1 MNVVISP
8 HLDDAVFS
16 CGDWLAAHPGAI
28 VMTVFAGVPRD
39 GALRTEWDT
48 RCGFEDAS
56 QAILARRIED
66 REALRAL
73 GAEPAWL
80 AFCDSQYGDTLTIEA
95 LSDCLYDALLGA
107 RADTLLF
114 PLGLLHSDHLLVH
127 TAVRRALPRLPGIA
141 SLAYED
147 APYRAMPGVLQRR
160 LAELMVEPTW
170 ATPAADDAVPDIAAK
185 RRALQCYASQLRA
198 FGPRGLEDIGRPGRL
213 WRLQPGGTGADE
225 DSACGR

>member
-39 GALRTEWDT
+39 GALHTDWDT

-56 QAILARRIED
+56 RAVNARRTED
-66 REALRAL
+66 RDALRAL
-73 GAEPAWL
+73 GAEPVWL
-80 AFCDSQYGDTLTIEA
+80 AFCDSQYGDTPAIGA
-95 LSDCLYDALLGA
+95 LADAVHDALVCVG
-107 RADTLLF
+107 ADTLLF
-114 PLGLLHSDHLLVH
+114 PLGLFHSDHLLVH

-147 APYRAMPGVLQRR
+147 APYRAMPAVLQRR
-160 LAELMVEPTW
+160 LAELLVEHTW
-170 ATPAADDAVPDIAAK
+170 ATPASGDTAPDIAAK

-198 FGPRGLEDIGRPGRL
+198 FGPRGIEDIGRPGRL
-213 WRLQPGGTGADE
+213 WQLQPSATGEDE
-225 DSACGR
+225 DCGRGR